1 MGRDPACPRPWK
13 GEAVGGREVSPD
25 RSRRGGDAWWPA
37 AGVTRSPA
45 GDRSQDDPIM
55 IWPFPHTDTKPYTSN
70 DACSFVTILD
80 PRVQQAGPLKSEP
93 SSDTRSPKPPTPN
106 RRISLAHLNTRRP
119 WAGSRSAPPAE
130 IRRPATHAEGERE
143 SGREKRAL
151 TWAERIWRSM
161 PARRLRC
168 SRRRRLESY
177 SRIFFRAM
185 AADRSFSKATGGADE
200 QRVGSERLV
209 RSGRREH
216 VGRWYYTC
224 ASGRPVA
231 WCG

>member
-1 MGRDPACPRPWK
+1 MRDGARP
-13 GEAVGGREVSPD
+13 GLPPTVEGGGGGRTGGES
-25 RSRRGGDAWWPA
+25 RSEPEGRGRVVAGG
-37 AGVTRSPA
+37 GVTRSPA

-130 IRRPATHAEGERE
+130 IHPRSDDQQRTRR
-143 SGREKRAL
+143 GR
-151 TWAERIWRSM
+151 
-161 PARRLRC
+161 
-168 SRRRRLESY
+168 
-177 SRIFFRAM
+177 
-185 AADRSFSKATGGADE
+185 
-200 QRVGSERLV
+200 GSQG
-209 RSGRREH
+209 GRR
-216 VGRWYYTC
+216 GR
-224 ASGRPVA
+224 
-231 WCG
+231 